1 MILEDV
7 RYIGRGEK
15 QYPLGNS
22 SKKEMSVSL
31 LFPIFSSVSFS
42 ISFYVSVSLTVD
54 RGTPSGDRRDALY
67 FIEC

>member
-54 RGTPSGDRRDALY
+54 RARQAVIATMPYIL
-67 FIEC
+67 